1 MYFNLVSCTMCT
13 FCHSWWLFFVYDL
26 SLDGVASFTICL
38 FWGIRVVC
46 DLSLPTM
53 LFHSRYVAPD
63 EVASFSVFHSWR
75 FNFVLFATRN
85 PWRSCFIHGMSPL
98 TTLFRLR
105 SVTLAIVIPFTVCHC
120 RQSHFVHNLSPLTRL
135 RWQAWSKQ
143 KVRSIPTGF
152 SNEEALLMNTDT
164 SSLEVNRRR
173 PPNHRGG
180 YSQPTWW

>member
-1 MYFNLVSCTMCT
+1 MKFYRARAVIP
-13 FCHSWWLFFVYDL
+13 
-26 SLDGVASFTICL
+26 DGCLSFTTCHLTVLRRSRSVYFEESVSFAICQ
-38 FWGIRVVC
+38 FQRC
-46 DLSLPTM
+46 CS
-53 LFHSRYVAPD
+53 
-63 EVASFSVFHSWR
+63 
-75 FNFVLFATRN
+75 
-85 PWRSCFIHGMSPL
+85 IHGMSPL

-164 SSLEVNRRR
+164 SSLEANRRR

-180 YSQPTWW
+180 YSQPNWW